1 MKLMSMTNNQKPQS
15 LPWDEIVD
23 RLYHRQEPE
32 TIVDDLYKRKK
43 ITSEELPS
51 TLGLITEMR
60 SKIESFRIGS

>member
-1 MKLMSMTNNQKPQS
+1 MSMTNNQKQPS

-32 TIVDDLYKRKK
+32 TIVDDLYKRNK

-51 TLGLITEMR
+51 TLGLITDMR
-60 SKIESFRIGS
+60 SKIESFRLGS

>member
-1 MKLMSMTNNQKPQS
+1 MSMTNNQKQPS

-32 TIVDDLYKRKK
+32 TIVDDLLKRKK

-60 SKIESFRIGS
+60 SKIESFRLGS

>member
-1 MKLMSMTNNQKPQS
+1 MSMSNSQKQQS

-32 TIVDDLYKRKK
+32 TIVDDLYRRKK

-60 SKIESFRIGS
+60 SKIEAFRLGS